1 MKNPL
6 RKRLFK
12 EFKAEI
18 GKYLVIFIFMAATI
32 GLISG
37 FTVAS
42 SSMKIAYDNSFEKY
56 NVEWGHFTVGS
67 ELSDE
72 LVADIEKDNDVT
84 MIKDY
89 YKNLVTTPEADGKSP
104 DDDTRT
110 MRIYRSRDVMNKICI
125 MDGRLAETDDEIAL
139 DRMYAV
145 NNNIDIGDTITVAGK
160 NFEVTG
166 YTAFPDYSCL
176 FEDNN
181 DTMFDSVLFT
191 VGITTESAYDKLDK
205 SKEVY
210 NYAWQY
216 KKAPA
221 DNKAEK
227 KLSDD
232 FLEDIIQKI
241 YTSGNNID
249 LYIPRYQN
257 RAINFTGDDLGGDT
271 VMMFTLLYIVM
282 VIMAFVFAVTTNNTI
297 LKESTVIG
305 TLRASGYKKSE
316 LLRHYMT
323 LPVLVGLL
331 ACIVGNVL
339 GYTCMKK
346 VGESA
351 YYGSYSLTT
360 YVTKFNVTT
369 FLATTVAPFA
379 MLVIINALV
388 ISSKLKLSPL
398 KMIRRDMGR
407 SKRKKAVK
415 LPHFKFMNRFRIRII
430 FQNISSYITLFAGIF
445 FADVLLLFGLMM
457 TPLLTHYQNEIVD
470 GMICSNQYILAEP
483 VDTSVEG
490 AEKYAAASVVIDDDK
505 QEEVTVY
512 GIEPDSKY
520 FKRDLSSSD
529 ILISEGY
536 AKKYGI
542 ENGDTI
548 KLKDEYEDGKYS
560 FKVTGSY
567 YYPSTISVFMPIDKF
582 REVFDKDDDY
592 YTGYFSNT
600 ELTDID
606 DKYVVSVIDEAAM
619 TKASRQ
625 LERSMGNMFYLFN
638 VFSVILFA
646 LLVYLL
652 TKIIIEK
659 NTNSI
664 SMTKILGYTNR
675 EINGLY
681 MTANVWVVIF
691 SSIIGIII
699 SALTI
704 KPIFSAMMANYVSGY
719 MDCYIAPYIYPLM
732 LAISLVVFFL
742 VQLTQMKK
750 IKSIPMD
757 EALKNVE

>member
-18 GKYLVIFIFMAATI
+18 GKYLVIFIFMTATI

-56 NVEWGHFTVGS
+56 NVEWGHFTVAK

-72 LVADIEKDNDVT
+72 LISDIEKDNKVT
-84 MIKDY
+84 MISDY
-89 YKNLVTTPEADGKSP
+89 YKNLDTTPEAGGKSP
-104 DDDTRT
+104 DDKIRT
-110 MRIYRSRDVMNKICI
+110 IRLYKNRDVMNKICI
-125 MDGRLAETDDEIAL
+125 MKGRLAETDDEIAI

-145 NNNIDIGDTITVAGK
+145 NNEIEVGDTITVDGTDFK
-160 NFEVTG
+160 VTG

-176 FEDNN
+176 FQDNN
-181 DTMFDSVLFT
+181 DTMFDSLLFT
-191 VGITTESAYDKLDK
+191 VGITTENAYDSLDE
-205 SKEVY
+205 SKEVF

-216 KKAPA
+216 ENEPA
-221 DNKAEK
+221 DKKAEK
-227 KLSDD
+227 VMSDD
-232 FLEDIIQKI
+232 FLENIVGKI
-241 YTSGNNID
+241 YATGNSLDI
-249 LYIPRYQN
+249 YIPRYQN

-323 LPVLVGLL
+323 LPVLVGLA
-331 ACIVGNVL
+331 ACVTGNVL

-346 VGESA
+346 VGEMA

-360 YVTKFNVTT
+360 YVTKFNLTV
-369 FLATTVAPFA
+369 FLLTTVAPFA

-388 ISSKLKLSPL
+388 ISTKLKMSPL
-398 KMIRRDMGR
+398 KMIRKDMTK

-430 FQNISSYITLFAGIF
+430 LQNISSYLTLFAGIF

-457 TPLLTHYQNEIVD
+457 TPLLNHYKKEIVD
-470 GMICSNQYILAEP
+470 TMICKEQYLLKTP
-483 VDTSVEG
+483 VETKGEG
-490 AEKYAAASVVIDDDK
+490 AEKYAASSVVIDDDNE
-505 QEEVTVY
+505 EEVTVY
-512 GIEPDSKY
+512 GISSDSRY
-520 FKRDLSSSD
+520 FKKDMKEGD
-529 ILISEGY
+529 IYISEGY

-542 ENGDTI
+542 DVGDTI

-560 FKVTGSY
+560 FKVSGTY
-567 YYPSTISVFMPIDKF
+567 YYPSTISVFMPIEDF
-582 REVFDKDDDY
+582 RSVFDVDEEY
-592 YTGYFSNT
+592 FTGYFSDKP
-600 ELTDID
+600 LDDID
-606 DKYVVSVIDEAAM
+606 SSYVLSIIDEAAM

-625 LERSMGNMFYLFN
+625 LETSMGSMFQLFN
-638 VFSVILFA
+638 VFAVLLFA
-646 LLVYLL
+646 LMVYLL

-681 MTANVWVVIF
+681 MTANVWVVII
-691 SSIIGIII
+691 STLIGTFI
-699 SALTI
+699 SAATI

-732 LAISLVVFFL
+732 IVISLVVFLL
-742 VQLTQMKK
+742 VQLSQMKK